1 MSEKKRKHIS
11 LTIGE
16 KVELQEYAKNKKLK
30 HSDLVLWIQ
39 KTFNKSVDRSTVSKM
54 LKSDLSSNDVSV
66 NSNRVKQVKY
76 PQLEA
81 KLKEWFLKYENL
93 TIISDSM
100 IKEKAKCFAQQLDIP
115 EESLNFS
122 DGWLSSF
129 KSRNRIKRRTIYGE
143 SGSANLSIIESQLPE
158 LIEKIKSYDQNDVF
172 NFDETAL
179 FYRLEPDK
187 TLATKRIE
195 GRKKCKER
203 ITVGLCVNSTGTEK
217 MVPLVIGKY
226 ANPRCFK
233 NINLKNVGVFYRSN
247 KKAWMN
253 RLIFQEW
260 LKNFDKL
267 IRLSSSDR
275 KVLLLIDNV
284 HSHNINELQLKN
296 IEILFLPKNSTTKV
310 QPLDAGIIASF
321 KAKYRQKY
329 IRFLLDQIEQNPL
342 EQPKLQILGAI
353 RFLVKSWDEV
363 TQQTIRNCWIK
374 TKLVE
379 TQELESIAVET
390 SDEISFSIESLN
402 LENPMTFE
410 EYVNIPE
417 EVLIEDISDTESE
430 HEEEEDPQLIDD
442 SVVEEKVTNNEA
454 INACNT
460 LIKYMEQQSDDYSSQ
475 LKILSQISG
484 DVNQIKLKS
493 RKQTSILNYFT
504 KL

>member
-1 MSEKKRKHIS
+1 
-11 LTIGE
+11 
-16 KVELQEYAKNKKLK
+16 
-30 HSDLVLWIQ
+30 
-39 KTFNKSVDRSTVSKM
+39 
-54 LKSDLSSNDVSV
+54 
-66 NSNRVKQVKY
+66 
-76 PQLEA
+76 
-81 KLKEWFLKYENL
+81 
-93 TIISDSM
+93 
-100 IKEKAKCFAQQLDIP
+100 
-115 EESLNFS
+115 
-122 DGWLSSF
+122 
-129 KSRNRIKRRTIYGE
+129 
-143 SGSANLSIIESQLPE
+143 
-158 LIEKIKSYDQNDVF
+158 
-172 NFDETAL
+172 
-179 FYRLEPDK
+179 
-187 TLATKRIE
+187 
-195 GRKKCKER
+195 
-203 ITVGLCVNSTGTEK
+203 
-217 MVPLVIGKY
+217 
-226 ANPRCFK
+226 
-233 NINLKNVGVFYRSN
+233 
-247 KKAWMN
+247 MN

-363 TQQTIRNCWIK
+363 AQQTIRNCWIK

-379 TQELESIAVET
+379 TQELEPIAVET

-442 SVVEEKVTNNEA
+442 SVVEEKITNNEA